1 MILSSMLNLWL
12 FLHQSDQFFREERKT
27 KKSLW
32 KKEKSSDAIK
42 IDSDEFFPCGKKES
56 LSLRLRKASAV
67 VCQRKDVLAPFC
79 QYKCQ
84 VEHYFALK
92 RKEN

>member
-1 MILSSMLNLWL
+1 MLNPWPL

-32 KKEKSSDAIK
+32 KKEKFSAAIK
-42 IDSDEFFPCGKKES
+42 KDRLRWVYYDVYYGKKEP
-56 LSLRLRKASAV
+56 LNLRLRKASAV

-79 QYKCQ
+79 HCKYQ
-84 VEHYFALK
+84 VEH
-92 RKEN
+92 